1 MFKILWYV
9 QMNLSNKCSLI
20 WDNAKVPLLKSTAWM
35 LLCAPYCQSS
45 ALSEFMAA
53 LDLVT
58 LPACFSIY
66 LLYACVIDYDFHN
79 SFTQTHS
86 PHKTELEH
94 WGKKSKPSNGA
105 WLPSCSEYGHHSFE
119 IMYTKAPWFIF
130 GLSAFYPVRSGLNI
144 DMCCCI
150 QYLLI
155 LHFRSF
161 LRLPFK
167 CNWAS
172 QRPLM

>member
-9 QMNLSNKCSLI
+9 QMKLLNKCSLI

-66 LLYACVIDYDFHN
+66 PLYACVMDYDFHN

-105 WLPSCSEYGHHSFE
+105 WLPSCSYEQNMDITPLKLCTQRHLDLYLGC
-119 IMYTKAPWFIF
+119 PPFIQC
-130 GLSAFYPVRSGLNI
+130 GQAWILICAAAFNTYWYCTLG
-144 DMCCCI
+144 
-150 QYLLI
+150 
-155 LHFRSF
+155 
-161 LRLPFK
+161 PF
-167 CNWAS
+167 
-172 QRPLM
+172 